1 MQLTK
6 DHAGDVMPSI
16 IVPDLDMT
24 VSRALKVIMGYCNKH
39 KRCEDGCKLYQ
50 EKEDKLYREGDC
62 ALMHNYSPCD
72 WEPIIKAVKEQEDED
87 E

>member
-1 MQLTK
+1 MRAVK

-16 IVPDLDMT
+16 ILPDLDMT
-24 VSRALKVIMGYCNKH
+24 VSRALKAIIGYCNKH
-39 KRCEDGCKLYQ
+39 THCQDGCKLYQ
-50 EKEDKLYREGDC
+50 EEAC
-62 ALMHNYSPCD
+62 ALMHNYAPCD

>member
-6 DHAGDVMPSI
+6 DHAGDTMPSI
-16 IVPDLDMT
+16 ILPDLDMT
-24 VSRALKVIMGYCNKH
+24 VSRALKFIMGYCNKH
-39 KRCEDGCKLYQ
+39 TSCKDGCRLW
-50 EKEDKLYREGDC
+50 DDDGPRCLLRTDGP
-62 ALMHNYSPCD
+62 PCD